1 MTDTPR
7 FILHHAPRSRSSRAL
22 WLLEEAGVPFEIALH
37 DFAKGTHKDPAYL
50 AINPAGKV
58 PTLVDRGPAG
68 DWSPPAVVT
77 ESAAICAYVADAVPE
92 ANLAPPVGS
101 CERAAYATWIAYCPS
116 VLEPALS
123 DSVFPRR
130 EDPPASTL
138 GWCPFPEA
146 VQRVEAA
153 LQAGGPYL
161 LGARFS
167 AADVL
172 IGSLLQW
179 LKAWGKLQETPTL
192 AAYLGTLAARPA
204 SQRAQAR
211 DAAQTAA

>member
-1 MTDTPR
+1 
-7 FILHHAPRSRSSRAL
+7 
-22 WLLEEAGVPFEIALH
+22 
-37 DFAKGTHKDPAYL
+37 
-50 AINPAGKV
+50 
-58 PTLVDRGPAG
+58 
-68 DWSPPAVVT
+68 VVT
-77 ESAAICAYVADAVPE
+77 ESAAICAYVADVVPE
-92 ANLAPPVGS
+92 AGLAPPVGS
-101 CERAAYATWIAYCPS
+101 RERAAYATWIAYCPS

-130 EDPPASTL
+130 EDPPASAL
-138 GWCPFPEA
+138 GWSSFPAALE
-146 VQRVEAA
+146 RVEAA

-179 LKAWGKLQETPTL
+179 LQAWGKLPENPTL
-192 AAYLGTLAARPA
+192 AAYLGTLTARPA
-204 SQRAQAR
+204 SQRAQAH

>member
-1 MTDTPR
+1 MTTPR
-7 FILHHAPRSRSSRAL
+7 FILHHAPRSRSSRIL
-22 WLLEEAGVPFEIALH
+22 WLLEETGVPFEVAQH
-37 DFAKGTHKDPAYL
+37 DFAKATHKDPAYL

-58 PTLVDRGPAG
+58 PALIDLGPAG
-68 DWSPPAVVT
+68 EWSPPAVVT
-77 ESAAICAYVADAVPE
+77 ESAAICSYVADTLPE
-92 ANLAPPVGS
+92 AGLAPPVGS
-101 CERAAYATWIAYCPS
+101 RERAAYASWIGYCPS

-130 EDPPASTL
+130 EEPPASTL

-146 VQRVEAA
+146 LRRVETA

-179 LKAWGKLQETPTL
+179 LQGWGKLPENPTL
-192 AAYLGTLAARPA
+192 AAYLATLAARPA
-204 SQRAQAR
+204 VQRAQAR

>member
-1 MTDTPR
+1 MTVTPR
-7 FILHHAPRSRSSRAL
+7 FVLHHAPRSRSRRAL
-22 WLLEEAGVPFEIALH
+22 WLLEEAGVPFEIAPH
-37 DFAKGTHKDPAYL
+37 DFAKATHKDPAYL

-58 PTLVDRGPAG
+58 PALADRGPAG

-92 ANLAPPVGS
+92 AGLAPPVGS
-101 CERAAYATWIAYCPS
+101 RERAAYATWIAYCPS

-130 EDPPASTL
+130 EEPPASAI
-138 GWCPFPEA
+138 GWCSFPEA
-146 VQRVEAA
+146 LRRVETA

-161 LGARFS
+161 LGERFS

-179 LKAWGKLQETPTL
+179 LQGWGKLPENATL
-192 AAYLGTLAARPA
+192 AAYLATLAARPA
-204 SQRAQAR
+204 VQRAQAR
-211 DAAQTAA
+211 DAAPSAA

>member
-1 MTDTPR
+1 MTTAPR
-7 FILHHAPRSRSSRAL
+7 FTLHHAPRSRSRRIL
-22 WLLEEAGVPFEIALH
+22 WLLEEAGVPFEIAPH
-37 DFAKGTHKDPAYL
+37 DFTKATHKDPGYL

-58 PTLVDRGPAG
+58 PALVDRGPAG

-92 ANLAPPVGS
+92 AGLAPPVGS
-101 CERAAYATWIAYCPS
+101 RERAAYATWIAYCPS

-130 EDPPASTL
+130 EDPPASAL
-138 GWCPFPEA
+138 GWCSFPEA
-146 VQRVEAA
+146 LRRVETV

-179 LKAWGKLQETPTL
+179 LQGWGKLPETPIL
-192 AAYLGTLAARPA
+192 AAYLATLAARPA
-204 SQRAQAR
+204 SQRAQAH
-211 DAAQTAA
+211 DAAQGAA